1 MVARGSGG
9 AGMRS
14 YCLKSTE
21 FQLCK
26 MKRATETGGGDGCTI
41 CCRFLVAK
49 LCPTLVTPWTV
60 ARQVPLSV
68 GFPRQEYWSKF
79 PFPSLADL
87 PDPGFKPLF
96 PSHLLLAG
104 NFFLYC

>member
-26 MKRATETGGGDGCTI
+26 MKRATEMGGGDGCPI

-49 LCPTLVTPWTV
+49 LCPTCVTLWTV
-60 ARQVPLSV
+60 ACQVPLSV
-68 GFPRQEYWSKF
+68 GFPRQE
-79 PFPSLADL
+79 
-87 PDPGFKPLF
+87 
-96 PSHLLLAG
+96 H
-104 NFFLYC
+104 